1 MGQAYEK
8 HPGPIEDL
16 RLPLRVWNV
25 LRREN
30 IRNLDHLKA
39 VAGRI
44 DRFDE
49 IGPTMA
55 RIVRQ
60 EITRTVWSGLG

>member
-16 RLPLRVWNV
+16 RLPIRVWNV

-30 IRNLDHLKA
+30 IRSLDQLKA
-39 VAGRI
+39 VVGRI